1 MGALAWD
8 SKQRAGRRAKVEI
21 DQKVNVDERTP
32 PMAQVCSIFSQM
44 MRLVP
49 RGLFDAAVDKHEG
62 NKHVKG
68 MDCWTQ
74 FIAMMFCHLGGAGSL
89 REISGG
95 LASSEGKLK
104 HLGVEKAPKR
114 STLSYANAH
123 RPWEVYR
130 EVFLGLVKMC
140 EAEAKSQKRRFRF
153 ENPLMSLDATV
164 IPLSASMFEWAK
176 YVRTKGA
183 VKVHMILN
191 HDGLYPQY
199 AVLSEG
205 RAADITAAREMKF
218 QAGAMLVF
226 DRGYEDHDWWR
237 ELTRGGVNFVSR
249 LKESTRYRV
258 VEERSVTGEAGES
271 GEASQGQ
278 IRKDEVIE
286 LGSEKDDGG
295 AEGRMRLR
303 RIEVWVEEKQTTLV
317 FVTNHMKLEAA
328 TVAAVYKDRWQI
340 ELFFKAL
347 KQKMKIR
354 TFIGTSENAVQIQIW
369 TALIAMLLIKFL
381 LLKSSWKWSLSNL
394 VALLRQQ
401 LFVYRD
407 LWKWLNEPYQP
418 PFQPESPQMELAF
431 GR

>member
-1 MGALAWD
+1 
-8 SKQRAGRRAKVEI
+8 
-21 DQKVNVDERTP
+21 
-32 PMAQVCSIFSQM
+32 MAQVCSIFSQM
-44 MRLVP
+44 IKLVP
-49 RGLFDAAVDKHEG
+49 RGLFDAAVDKYEG

-74 FIAMMFCHLGGAGSL
+74 FIAMMFCQLGGSGSL

-95 LASSEGKLK
+95 LAASEGKLK

-130 EVFLGLVKMC
+130 EVFLGMVKLC
-140 EAEAKSQKRRFRF
+140 EAEAKNQKRRFRF

-183 VKVHMILN
+183 VKLHMVLN
-191 HDGLYPQY
+191 HEGLYPQY

-205 RAADITAAREMKF
+205 RTADITVGRQMKF
-218 QAGAMLVF
+218 QAGAMVVF
-226 DRGYEDHDWWR
+226 DRGYEDHQWWR
-237 ELTRGGVNFVSR
+237 ELTRAGVNFVSR
-249 LKESTRYRV
+249 LKEGTRYRV
-258 VEERSVTGEAGES
+258 VEEREVAGKEGENIEAG
-271 GEASQGQ
+271 QVQ

-286 LGSEKDDGG
+286 LGSEKE
-295 AEGRMRLR
+295 EGVGEKGEKGMRLR

-317 FVTNHMKLEAA
+317 FVTNHLKLEAA
-328 TVAAVYKDRWQI
+328 LVAAIYKERWQI

-347 KQKMKIR
+347 KQKMKVK

-369 TALIAMLLIKFL
+369 TALTAMLLIKFL

-394 VALLRQQ
+394 AALLRQQ

-431 GR
+431 GG